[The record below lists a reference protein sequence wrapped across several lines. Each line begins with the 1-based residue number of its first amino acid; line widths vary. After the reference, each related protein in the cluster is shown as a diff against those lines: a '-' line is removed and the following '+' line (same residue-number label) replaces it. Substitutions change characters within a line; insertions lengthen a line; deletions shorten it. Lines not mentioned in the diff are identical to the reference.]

1 MQKPPPDT
9 PRVHFRWSRYQAMLI
24 AVPVDRAMRDRM
36 ISGWGAL
43 IGIIATGLLV
53 RGLIGTGAHMPLL
66 IAPIGAAAVLLF
78 AVPASPMAQPWAVIG
93 GNLVSALVGVAVGR
107 LGADPML
114 SAGLAVGGAIAAM
127 ALLRCLHPPGGAV
140 ALTAVVGGP
149 AIHDLGFGFVIA
161 PVGLGT
167 VLLLAMAWGFH
178 RFSGHSYP
186 HRAAHVA
193 VPPEPLP
200 GDFSRHDLRR
210 AIEDYPD
217 LLDVGFEDLEE
228 VLLAAEHH
236 AAVRRGQT
244 ARK

>member
-1 MQKPPPDT
+1 
-9 PRVHFRWSRYQAMLI
+9 
-24 AVPVDRAMRDRM
+24 
-36 ISGWGAL
+36 
-43 IGIIATGLLV
+43 
-53 RGLIGTGAHMPLL
+53 MPLL

-78 AVPASPMAQPWAVIG
+78 AVPASPMAQPWSVVG
-93 GNLVSALVGVAVGR
+93 GNLASAIVGVSVAR

-149 AIHDLGFGFVIA
+149 AIHDLGYGFVIA

-186 HRAAHVA
+186 HRAKHIAD
-193 VPPEPLP
+193 PPQPLP
-200 GDFSRHDLRR
+200 SDFSRHDLRL
-210 AIEDYPD
+210 ALADYPD
-217 LLDVGFEDLEE
+217 LLDVDFEDLEE
-228 VLLAAEHH
+228 VLLAAEHR
-236 AAVRRGQT
+236 AAVRRG
-244 ARK
+244 AAVKA